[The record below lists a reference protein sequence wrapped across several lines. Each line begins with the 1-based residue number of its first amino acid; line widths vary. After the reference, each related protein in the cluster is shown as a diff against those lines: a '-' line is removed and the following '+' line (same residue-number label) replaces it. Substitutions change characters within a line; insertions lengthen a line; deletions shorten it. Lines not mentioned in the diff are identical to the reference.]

1 MPTTQST
8 PWWSESSARPCRA
21 RAEIND
27 ASVPA
32 RTPHSMTASLRRA
45 LDTRV
50 LVASLFLLALAIFV
64 GIFVPAFYR
73 ESNAFILL
81 RQTAMLGIVALGE
94 TLVLIVGGI
103 DLSVTS
109 VIGLAVVIIG
119 QMSPYGT
126 VGALLSIPMV
136 VAFGMSVGAVNGTLV
151 TLRKMPPFIATL
163 AMNTALFG
171 AILAYTGGL
180 PSGEI
185 PSVLLPIG
193 LDGIGP
199 LPYSFLLWCFLAVSL
214 AVVLRYTVF
223 GRQIY
228 ATGLNREAVAPRRTS
243 RQTHCL
249 SSVRHLR
256 RTGGCCRH
264 CSERM
269 DRLRGPNPWY
279 WLRPQLDRS
288 GNRRGRDLCRRTW
301 KHARCCGRR
310 LLHEHP
316 RQRDD
321 PLRRELGSPVDSGGC
336 RDPRRRRYAHVGEKG
351 GPVRG
356 LVAAMAKQAR
366 EVMEVADKAIGSEQV
381 YAFLTTFRLR

>member
-1 MPTTQST
+1 MSMRSPRPRNGAIGATDDGLAHDVSVEGERQEGTHRAHDTVDSMVERVERSTMP
-8 PWWSESSARPCRA
+8 A

-73 ESNAFILL
+73 ESNTFILL

-228 ATGLNREAVAPRRTS
+228 ATGLNREAARLAGLPVRRTVFLAYVICGGLAAVAGIVLS
-243 RQTHCL
+243 AWIGYVDQTLGTGYDLNSIAAAIVGGATFAGGRGSMLGAVAGAFFMSILVNVMIL
-249 SSVRHLR
+249 SGVNSEVQLIVEGAVILGAVAMHTWAR
-256 RTGGCCRH
+256 R
-264 CSERM
+264 
-269 DRLRGPNPWY
+269 
-279 WLRPQLDRS
+279 
-288 GNRRGRDLCRRTW
+288 
-301 KHARCCGRR
+301 
-310 LLHEHP
+310 
-316 RQRDD
+316 
-321 PLRRELGSPVDSGGC
+321 
-336 RDPRRRRYAHVGEKG
+336 
-351 GPVRG
+351 
-356 LVAAMAKQAR
+356 AAP
-366 EVMEVADKAIGSEQV
+366 
-381 YAFLTTFRLR
+381 